1 MEDPYCPRPIH
12 AIVMPVPLQGH
23 VIPAVNLALKLASNG
38 FTITFINNE
47 IIRHKI
53 TTSHPPANFDGSEND
68 IFCGA
73 RECGL
78 DIRHRTVGDGFPLS
92 FDRLANDE
100 RYLEEGQLHAVPVLM
115 DELVGDIVKEAR
127 DPPVSCLIADGFFT
141 WPSMIAEK
149 YDLVFVSFWTEPAL
163 VFTLYYHL
171 DLLKTNGHYASHD
184 NREDTIDY
192 IPGVKAIEPKD
203 LPSYLQ
209 ETDVSTVMHRLID
222 VAFKDVKR
230 ADFVLCNTVEELES
244 KPISAL
250 QEKQPFYAIGPLFPS
265 GLTKGVVPT
274 SLRPE
279 SNCTQWLN
287 TKPHG
292 SVLYVSF
299 GSFLT
304 SRKSDID
311 EIALGLALSKVNFI
325 WVLRHDVVSYEE
337 PYVLP
342 IEFEEVKDRGLT
354 VTWTNQAEITN
365 KKLIV
370 DDWKIGLNLSDGKP
384 LTRFDVA
391 AKINRLMSGKSSAE
405 LKTETMKDSYNEYGG
420 LPPDYFNGKH
430 WPTDNRHDIID
441 YIPGVKAIES
451 KDLPSYLQETDVST
465 IMHRL
470 IDEAFKD
477 VEKADFI
484 LCNTIEELE
493 LEAILALQEKQPF
506 YAIGP
511 LPSGFTKGI
520 VPTSL
525 RPESNCTQWL
535 NTKGP
540 FSSLI

>member
-354 VTWTNQAEITN
+354 VTWTNQAEVISHPSIGGFLTHCGWNSTLESIWCGVPMLCFPLTTDQITN

-405 LKTETMKDSYNEYGG
+405 LKTETMKVRQILRNALAS
-420 LPPDYFNGKH
+420 NGSSEK
-430 WPTDNRHDIID
+430 NLCQFIAN
-441 YIPGVKAIES
+441 VKAKIS
-451 KDLPSYLQETDVST
+451 K
-465 IMHRL
+465 
-470 IDEAFKD
+470 
-477 VEKADFI
+477 
-484 LCNTIEELE
+484 
-493 LEAILALQEKQPF
+493 
-506 YAIGP
+506 
-511 LPSGFTKGI
+511 
-520 VPTSL
+520 
-525 RPESNCTQWL
+525 
-535 NTKGP
+535 
-540 FSSLI
+540 